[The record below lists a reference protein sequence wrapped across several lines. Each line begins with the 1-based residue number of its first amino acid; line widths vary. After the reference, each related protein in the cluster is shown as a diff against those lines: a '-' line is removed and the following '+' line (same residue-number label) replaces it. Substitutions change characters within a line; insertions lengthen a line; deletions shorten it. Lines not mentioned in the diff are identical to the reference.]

1 MRVAFIL
8 GNLTSRDEEARTKY
22 LHEKYSIKT
31 LIDILQSYFTN
42 DVQVTHKEF
51 LSYRSNTELENI
63 NENEP
68 TPNED
73 VMIKVIRFIA
83 NLAINEDAGKKN
95 LFNKSFQKIF
105 SPYKYIS
112 NIKGFELANTKDLID
127 VLLSILGIYFY

>member
-1 MRVAFIL
+1 M

-42 DVQVTHKEF
+42 DVQATHKEF

-83 NLAINEDAGKKN
+83 NLAINEDAGKKKF
-95 LFNKSFQKIF
+95 LK
-105 SPYKYIS
+105 
-112 NIKGFELANTKDLID
+112 
-127 VLLSILGIYFY
+127 